1 MSQIIKEQHNE
12 QINHIIDKN
21 KKLLIFDMDGTL
33 LDSMGF
39 WQNLGR
45 RYLESKGKAPENNLE
60 KIIESMTLKESAS
73 YFKTKYN
80 LEEDV
85 ETIIKQVLDF
95 IEDKY
100 LNEIPLKKGAKDFL
114 IKAHSDGYKM

>member
-45 RYLESKGKAPENNLE
+45 RK
-60 KIIESMTLKESAS
+60 SAR
-73 YFKTKYN
+73 K
-80 LEEDV
+80 
-85 ETIIKQVLDF
+85 
-95 IEDKY
+95 
-100 LNEIPLKKGAKDFL
+100 
-114 IKAHSDGYKM
+114 